1 MEFWSCVSEV
11 LSCLFFPLYSFSY
24 ERNVSFFLCPKIRYC
39 LSCNMLHKW
48 LLTVWSDDLERGF
61 LWSLFWGFDGSSI
74 QCLKCLNYKT
84 DSCIFFVNWNT
95 ILRRNLRAFPVAQWL
110 GLCTCTLEPNSIPG
124 PRWGELRSWVPQAA
138 QCRQTEEK
146 KKERRNLSL
155 KYEPSKKRGSYL
167 LLMQTWVSVVCL
179 CIRMSAFVLNYISL
193 MSLCLQSC
201 HTSETN
207 ILLYW
212 KYWGSLI
219 YNFIHMEFQGI
230 SIG

>member
-146 KKERRNLSL
+146 KKRAGIWVLNMSQARRGALICYWC
-155 KYEPSKKRGSYL
+155 KHEYL
-167 LLMQTWVSVVCL
+167 WCVCVSVCL
-179 CIRMSAFVLNYISL
+179 PLYWTISL
-193 MSLCLQSC
+193 
-201 HTSETN
+201 
-207 ILLYW
+207 
-212 KYWGSLI
+212 
-219 YNFIHMEFQGI
+219 
-230 SIG
+230 